1 MFYNLR
7 SGSCFR
13 ILVCVLE
20 IDECDLIVFGIIS
33 AQIGIISAQIGIFCD
48 PFCVLVIGI
57 ISTKIGMWFNRI
69 HRYCFCFLKLERGS
83 IGSIDIDS

>member
-7 SGSCFR
+7 SGSCYR

-69 HRYCFCFLKLERGS
+69 NGLVCDGIVLAANKLKNS
-83 IGSIDIDS
+83 MVQT